1 MQSRKK
7 KPCWGLLKSADALSG
22 NACGT
27 LRERFFE
34 RVVISAFERLI
45 ALHFLLKNILAATL
59 TPCPRTVTVLLIDDQ
74 PIIGE
79 AVRRMFAGEEG
90 LVFHFCKH
98 APEAIETA
106 VTVGPTVILQD
117 LVMPEIEGLELV
129 KRFRA
134 DQRFRDVPI
143 IVLSTKEEAAVKA
156 DAFACGANDYIVKL
170 PDRLE
175 LLARVRYHSRGYV
188 ALLERNEAFVAL
200 QTSQQVLANDLATA
214 AQYVRSL
221 LPPPQQMGSVTADWR
236 FIPSAELGGDAFGY
250 HNLDDEHVAVYLLD
264 VCGHGVGAALLSVSA
279 LNAVRS
285 EALPQTDFHDP
296 GSVLAA
302 LNKAFPMERQNDM
315 FFTIWYGVYNT
326 AAKTI
331 RWAGGGHPPA
341 LLLLPG
347 EGVKPVQLDS
357 DGPLIGAVDG
367 LEFDSRETAVPAG
380 SRLFVYSDG
389 AFEISRPDGS
399 MWAFDDFL
407 TTLASPPLGPENRMD
422 ALVTHVRKLSERD
435 DFSDDFSMVELV
447 FG

>member
-1 MQSRKK
+1 MSTPKTPAAR
-7 KPCWGLLKSADALSG
+7 
-22 NACGT
+22 GT
-27 LRERFFE
+27 
-34 RVVISAFERLI
+34 
-45 ALHFLLKNILAATL
+45 
-59 TPCPRTVTVLLIDDQ
+59 TVLLVDDQ

-79 AVRRMFAGEEG
+79 AVRRMLAGEETIA
-90 LVFHFCKH
+90 FHYCKD
-98 APEAIETA
+98 ASAALEMAA
-106 VTVGPTVILQD
+106 TVGPTVILQD

-134 DQRFRDVPI
+134 DERFRDVPI

-156 DAFACGANDYIVKL
+156 EAFALGANDYIVKL

-175 LLARVRYHSRGYV
+175 LIARVRHHSRGYV
-188 ALLERNEAFVAL
+188 ALIERNEAFDAL
-200 QTSQQVLANDLATA
+200 QASQQVLAKDLSTA

-221 LPPPQQMGSVTADWR
+221 LPPPQQIDQVAADWR

-250 HNLDDEHVAVYLLD
+250 HKLDDEHVAVYLLD

-279 LNAVRS
+279 LNSIRS
-285 EALPQTDFHDP
+285 EALPQTNFHDP

-315 FFTIWYGVYNT
+315 FFTIWYGVYSAT
-326 AAKTI
+326 KRSI

-341 LLLLPG
+341 ILIAPGAEKPELL
-347 EGVKPVQLDS
+347 ES

-367 LEFDSRETAVPAG
+367 LEFDSRETTVPQG

-399 MWAFDDFL
+399 MWSFDEFL
-407 TTLASPPLGPENRMD
+407 RAIGAPPNGAESRMD
-422 ALVTHVRKLSERD
+422 ALVTTVRGVSGRD
-435 DFSDDFSMVELV
+435 DFNDDFSMVELV
-447 FG
+447 LG